1 MIWNRAMAGSTRRRW
16 AAWLA
21 AVGASGL
28 LAGCSVTGQTFN
40 TGGLNKVV
48 VGRTTLQQ
56 AADDLGAQP
65 VDTWQ
70 QGDGSVLARWAYTGT
85 MATDAVYFRQEA
97 WLLFGPDG
105 RFVRLT
111 NGINLPLMNH
121 PRTQEEADREA
132 AQARAR
138 AAAAQGQ
145 PARAAGPADPA
156 QGPIPVPPPPPLA
169 PVSAAP
175 AAAST
180 ASVTRTSVSAGASA
194 SPASGLAAD
203 QPLLPAGSTVQPG
216 THYSL
221 SPGTP
226 AGR

>member
-1 MIWNRAMAGSTRRRW
+1 MIWNRVMAGSTRRRW

-21 AVGASGL
+21 VAGASGL

-105 RFVRLT
+105 RFVRLA

-138 AAAAQGQ
+138 VAAAQGQ
-145 PARAAGPADPA
+145 PVPAASPADAA
-156 QGPIPVPPPPPLA
+156 QGPIPVPAPPPLA
-169 PVSAAP
+169 PVSAASP
-175 AAAST
+175 ATSATSA
-180 ASVTRTSVSAGASA
+180 TRMSGGAGGAA
-194 SPASGLAAD
+194 SPAAGLATD

-221 SPGTP
+221 SPNTP
-226 AGR
+226 SGR